1 MVKSTL
7 DFETLLELILNDISI
22 VIVFNVALVIEC
34 PYALLDCVW
43 LIYKSTSM
51 VQKEELLLWAKK

>member
-1 MVKSTL
+1 MVKSTFNL
-7 DFETLLELILNDISI
+7 EALLELILNDVSI

-43 LIYKSTSM
+43 LINKSASM